1 MHDPQRKGDVTM
13 DERTFAAEPGF
24 EGQKKS
30 PNWKKIAV
38 IAGIVIVLAAVLA
51 LLCVLIFNGSSKTTP
66 IAVMEKYANA
76 KEIELES
83 VVKDMLGGIEGNNA
97 AKIVKLASES
107 DEFED
112 RIEELEETAADT
124 YEDNQDEYGKN
135 FKIRF
140 KNDKDVE
147 EKIDRDD
154 LKDYKSSLKDL
165 GEDYAALG
173 KALGKLK
180 SGDLKDLAEDLDMDA
195 KDVRECIECLKTIG
209 SKLKG
214 AEVSEGYDLEYLI
227 TITGSELDEPEEDD
241 GELTVLKVNGK
252 WVSTQGISL
261 LYSIYYAVYDAV
273 GSYL

>member
-1 MHDPQRKGDVTM
+1 M
-13 DERTFAAEPGF
+13 DDRNFVAQPDF
-24 EGQKKS
+24 DGQKKS
-30 PNWKKIAV
+30 PDWKKIAV
-38 IAGIVIVLAAVLA
+38 IAGVVIVLAAIVV
-51 LLCVLIFNGSSKTTP
+51 LLCTLIFNGSSKTTP
-66 IAVMEKYANA
+66 IKLMEKYANA
-76 KEIELES
+76 REIKVETL
-83 VVKDMLGGIEGNNA
+83 VRDMVGGIEGNNA
-97 AKIVKLASES
+97 AKIVKLAAES

-112 RIEELEETAADT
+112 RFEDLEEEAADA
-124 YEDNQDEYGKN
+124 YEDNKDEYGKN
-135 FKIRF
+135 FKSRY

-154 LKDYKSSLKDL
+154 LKDYKSDLKSL

-180 SGDLKDLAEDLDMDA
+180 SGDLKDLAEDLDMDV
-195 KDVRECIECLKTIG
+195 KDVRTCIECLKTIG

-214 AEVSEGYDLEYLI
+214 AEITEGYELEYLI

-252 WVSTQGISL
+252 WVSLQGVSL
-261 LYSIYYAVYDAV
+261 LYTIYYAVYDAV

>member
-1 MHDPQRKGDVTM
+1 M
-13 DERTFAAEPGF
+13 DDRNFVAQPGF
-24 EGQKKS
+24 DGQKKS
-30 PNWKKIAV
+30 PDWKKIA
-38 IAGIVIVLAAVLA
+38 IIAAVVLVAAA
-51 LLCVLIFNGSSKTTP
+51 LIVGLCLLLFNGSSRTTP
-66 IAVMEKYANA
+66 IKMLEKYANA
-76 KEIELES
+76 KEIKVETL
-83 VVKDMLGGIEGNNA
+83 VKDMVGGIEGNNA
-97 AKIVKLASES
+97 AKIVRLAAKS

-112 RIEELEETAADT
+112 RFEDLEEDAADA
-124 YEDNQDEYGKN
+124 YEDNKDEYGKN

-147 EKIDRDD
+147 EKLDRDD
-154 LKDYKSSLKDL
+154 LKDYKSSLKSL

>member
-1 MHDPQRKGDVTM
+1 M
-13 DERTFAAEPGF
+13 DDRNFVAQPGF
-24 EGQKKS
+24 DGQKKR
-30 PNWKKIAV
+30 PDWVKIAV
-38 IAGIVIVLAAVLA
+38 IAGIVIVVAAVVA
-51 LLCVLIFNGSSKTTP
+51 LLCTLIFSGSGKTTP
-66 IAVMEKYANA
+66 VKMLEKYANA
-76 KEIELES
+76 KEIKVETL
-83 VVKDMLGGIEGNNA
+83 VRDMVGGIEGNNA
-97 AKIVKLASES
+97 AKIVKLAAKS

-112 RIEELEETAADT
+112 RFEDLEEDAADA
-124 YEDNQDEYGKN
+124 YEDNKDEYGKN
-135 FKIRF
+135 FKIRY

-180 SGDLKDLAEDLDMDA
+180 SGDLKDLAEDLDMDV
-195 KDVRECIECLKTIG
+195 KDVRTCIECLKTIG

>member
-135 FKIRF
+135 FKIRY
-140 KNDKDVE
+140 KNDKEVE
-147 EKIDRDD
+147 EKLDRDD
-154 LKDYKSSLKDL
+154 LKDYKSRIKEL
-165 GEDYAALG
+165 GEEYAALG

-180 SGDLKDLAEDLDMDA
+180 SAELKDLAEDLDMST
-195 KDVRECIECLKTIG
+195 KDLKECIDCLKAIG
-209 SKLKG
+209 QKLKG

-227 TITGSELDEPEEDD
+227 TITGSELDDPEEDD

-252 WVSTQGISL
+252 WVSTQGLGL
-261 LYSIYYAVYDAV
+261 LYSLYTVINDAV
-273 GSYL
+273 KNYI